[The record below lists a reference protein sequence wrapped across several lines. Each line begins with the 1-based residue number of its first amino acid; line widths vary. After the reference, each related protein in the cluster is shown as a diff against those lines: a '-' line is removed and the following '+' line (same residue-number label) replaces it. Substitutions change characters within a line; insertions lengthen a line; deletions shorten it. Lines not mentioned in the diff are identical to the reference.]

1 MQRTLYL
8 VTGQKGNKMKNKIEE
23 ILSEEISIEEM
34 KEGELSTNYAE
45 WGKAVDRLD
54 TLIQE
59 EVEEFARTS
68 TAYNKGKR
76 ALMKEAKEYI
86 NE

>member
-76 ALMKEAKEYI
+76 ALMKEAKEYYG
-86 NE
+86 